1 MDVPQHV
8 LRSLFRDTSF
18 PMVQHHVDSYNAML
32 ETRIPLFMKASNPHE
47 LELPEGRYIRVFI
60 GGRDASR
67 MKWTSP
73 TDELGNAILP
83 HGCRLDDM
91 TYSVSLTAD
100 FEIEYVMPGHPTV
113 VREFKDV
120 LIGKIPLML
129 RSRLCY
135 LTGVDGFEV
144 GECKFELGGYF
155 IIDGAEKVLL
165 TQEKLGNNM
174 MYSGKRAQPPPS
186 EQLGTLREKAGAIDF
201 AGGAK
206 FESSKEYYT
215 GIRSVSEDAS
225 RGPYSHFLVIPD
237 KNPYDENPK
246 TGGGPPNFGQHNRVP
261 SITLP
266 GFGQPVPLISVFRAL
281 GCASDRDI
289 YETTLFD
296 VVESQR
302 NVYDDLIATLIMSH
316 DAFLQR
322 TNDTDMNVLK
332 KQTHSRSRVEVV
344 RILHEMMFPHVEGSG
359 DTGGLFRRKA
369 YHLGLMLRSAMDVI
383 LEIKPPSDR
392 DHFQFKR
399 LETSGDLCFGEFR
412 RIFRESSKN
421 MLLELD
427 KKVNQFE
434 RQSYA
439 GANLVNVFQPETLG
453 FYWRPYRMM
462 NEFLKS
468 FKGAWG
474 GRDGIAQEL
483 SRTSY
488 VGVISHLRR
497 TNLAMDRTS
506 NKPEPRRY
514 HGSQI
519 GLMCPVD
526 SPDGRNIG
534 YIKSLTVMA
543 QISTAFPSS
552 KVRELLTVSK
562 LIRPLADIHP
572 TSWDPR
578 WTPVF
583 LNSDL
588 VGACTGNART
598 LVAMLVDARRSG
610 VLDRSVSI
618 GWSGVN
624 NMLRISCDSG
634 RPIRPVYREGT
645 TIDGMRATKTWTDIA
660 KNLDYIDALE
670 SDCSRLSLTPFHPTL
685 RSEIH
690 MSFNLSALTNL
701 TPFSDHNPGTRNA
714 FAIAQTK
721 QTASWYHTNYTKRFD
736 TISLMCVTPQKPLA
750 HTWMYREMMG
760 PGGCMPYGENAMVA
774 ITTYGGYNQEDSVMM
789 NGSSMKRGMFQTVYF
804 HSYKITE
811 EMIDP
816 ATQLHTDIVNPLT
829 SAAYRE
835 TVKRKEGMDYDQ
847 LDGDGLVKVGTVVT
861 GTTVLVGMVSPVV
874 DMTGHVKGYHDIS
887 MTPKRDQR
895 GRVDAVYR
903 FSTPEGLR
911 GIKIRIS
918 EERYPVLGDKM
929 GSRHSQKGTVGMILP
944 EEDMP
949 FTARGLRPDII
960 FNPHAMP
967 TRMTI
972 GQWLESSY
980 SRLAL
985 KQGAF
990 IDATPCTTTERVKTL
1005 KTILTSQGFEPFG
1018 TEVLYNGMT
1027 GEQMEVDV
1035 FMGPT
1040 YYQRMKHMVEDKIN
1054 YRATG
1059 PRKAMT
1065 HQPLEGR
1072 SDEGGMR
1079 IGEMERDALLAHG
1092 MSKFTVESFMERSDK
1107 TEVLY
1112 DKESQTLD
1120 TSRDKL
1126 EMPYAMFLYT
1136 RELEAMHITVRLKT
1150 DSTL

>member
-1 MDVPQHV
+1 MLVQRTMDVPQHV

-18 PMVQHHVDSYNAML
+18 PLIQHHVDSYNAML
-32 ETRIPLFMKASNPHE
+32 ESSIPNFIRASNPHE

-60 GGRDASR
+60 GGRDASKL
-67 MKWTSP
+67 KWTSP
-73 TDELGNAILP
+73 TDELGNAVLP
-83 HGCRLDDM
+83 HACRLDDR

-100 FEIEYVMPGHPTV
+100 LEIEYVIPGSANV
-113 VREFKDV
+113 VREFKDI

-135 LTGVDGFEV
+135 LTGMDGYEI

-174 MYSGKRAQPPPS
+174 MYSGKRNQAPAKDQIS
-186 EQLGTLREKAGAIDF
+186 RATEKAAPLDF
-201 AGGAK
+201 SGTAH
-206 FESSKEYYT
+206 FESPTEFYT

-237 KNPYDENPK
+237 QNSYDEK
-246 TGGGPPNFGQHNRVP
+246 EKSGGGPPNYGQHNRVA

-266 GFGQPVPLISVFRAL
+266 GFSQPIPLISVFRAL
-281 GCASDRDI
+281 GCASDKDI
-289 YETTLFD
+289 YELVLFD

-302 NVYDDLIATLIMSH
+302 NVYDDLLTTLVMSH
-316 DAFLQR
+316 EAFLKREQ
-322 TNDTDMNVLK
+322 TSDLDILK
-332 KQTHSRSRVEVV
+332 KQTHTRSRAEVV
-344 RILHEMMFPHVEGSG
+344 RILHEMVFPHIEGSE

-369 YHLGLMLRSAMDVI
+369 YHLGLMLRNTMDII
-383 LEIKPPSDR
+383 LGRKPPSDR
-392 DHFQFKR
+392 DHFQYKR

-412 RIFRESSKN
+412 RIFRDLSKS

-434 RQSYA
+434 RASYA
-439 GANLVNVFQPETLG
+439 GTNLSTVFQPETVA
-453 FYWRPYRMM
+453 FFWKPYRML

-483 SRTSY
+483 SRVSY

-514 HGSQI
+514 HGSQF
-519 GLMCPVD
+519 GFMCPVD

-534 YIKSLTVMA
+534 YIKSLAVLA
-543 QISTAFPSS
+543 QISTAFPSAN
-552 KVRELLTVSK
+552 VRQLLSESK
-562 LIRPLADIHP
+562 LVRPLEDIHP
-572 TSWDPR
+572 STWNPR

-588 VGACTGNART
+588 VGACVGDTRT
-598 LVAMLVDARRSG
+598 LVTMLVDARRG
-610 VLDRSVSI
+610 GRLNRSVSI
-618 GWSGVN
+618 GWSPVN
-624 NMLRISCDSG
+624 NLLRITCDSG

-645 TIDGMRATKTWTDIA
+645 TDEVVRASKSWDEILTQ
-660 KNLDYIDALE
+660 LDYIDSLE
-670 SDCSRLSLTPFHPTL
+670 SDCSRLSWTPFHPTL

-721 QTASWYHTNYTKRFD
+721 QTASWFHTNYTKRFD
-736 TISLMCVTPQKPLA
+736 TISLMCVLPQKPLTQ
-750 HTWMYREMMG
+750 TWMYREMMG
-760 PGGCMPYGENAMVA
+760 PGGCMAYGENAMVA
-774 ITTYGGYNQEDSVMM
+774 ITTYGGYNQEDSVML
-789 NGSSMKRGMFQTVYF
+789 NGSSLKRGMFQTMYF
-804 HSYKITE
+804 HSYKMTE
-811 EMIDP
+811 DMIDP
-816 ATQLHTDIVNPLT
+816 ATQLHSEITNILR
-829 SAAYRE
+829 RE
-835 TVKRKEGMDYDQ
+835 DVKRKEDMDYEQ
-847 LDGDGLVKVGTVVT
+847 LDMNGIVKVGTYVT
-861 GTTVLVGMVSPVV
+861 GKTVLVGVVAPVIDASGHITGYRDVSL
-874 DMTGHVKGYHDIS
+874 
-887 MTPKRDQR
+887 TPKRDQR
-895 GRVDAVYR
+895 GRVDDVYT
-903 FSTPEGLR
+903 FSTEEGLR
-911 GIKIRIS
+911 GIKIRIV

-949 FTARGLRPDII
+949 FTARGIRPDII

-972 GQWLESSY
+972 GQWMESSY

-990 IDATPCTTTERVKTL
+990 IDATPCTTRDRVNTL
-1005 KTILTSQGFEPFG
+1005 KAILTSQGFEPFG

-1059 PRKAMT
+1059 PRKALT

-1079 IGEMERDALLAHG
+1079 IGEMERDALVSHG
-1092 MSKFTVESFMERSDK
+1092 MSKFLTESFMERSDK
-1107 TEVLY
+1107 AEVLH
-1112 DKESQTLD
+1112 DRNSHMLDVSRNTLQ
-1120 TSRDKL
+1120 
-1126 EMPYAMFLYT
+1126 MPYAMFLYT
-1136 RELEAMHITVRLKT
+1136 RELESMHLTVRLKT
-1150 DSTL
+1150 E

>member
-8 LRSLFRDTSF
+8 LRSLFRDTPF
-18 PMVQHHVDSYNAML
+18 PLIQHHVDSYNDML
-32 ETRIPLFMKASNPHE
+32 ETRIPLFVKASNPHE
-47 LELPEGRYIRVFI
+47 LELPDGRYIRVFI

-73 TDELGNAILP
+73 TDDVGNAILP
-83 HGCRLDDM
+83 HACRLDDQ
-91 TYSVSLTAD
+91 TYAVTLTAD
-100 FEIEYVMPGHPTV
+100 LEVEYVMPGNPTV

-120 LIGKIPLML
+120 VIGKIPLML
-129 RSRLCY
+129 RSKLCY
-135 LTGVDGFEV
+135 LTGMDGYTV

-174 MYSGKRAQPPPS
+174 MYSGVRSAPPPNQQIS
-186 EQLGTLREKAGAIDF
+186 GPREKSAAIDF
-201 AGGAK
+201 TGDAK
-206 FESSKEYYT
+206 FESSKEFYT

-237 KNPYDENPK
+237 RNAYNDNPK
-246 TGGGPPNFGQHNRVP
+246 TGGGPPNYGQHNRVA

-266 GFGQPVPLISVFRAL
+266 GFAQPVPLISVFRAL

-289 YETTLFD
+289 YDTTLFD
-296 VVESQR
+296 VLGSQR
-302 NVYDDLIATLIMSH
+302 VIYDDLISTLILSH
-316 DAFLQR
+316 DAFLKR
-322 TNDTDMNVLK
+322 ENETDMDVLK
-332 KQTHSRSRVEVV
+332 KQTHTRSRVEIV
-344 RILHEMMFPHVEGSG
+344 RILHEMLFPHVEGG
-359 DTGGLFRRKA
+359 DDTGGLFRRKA
-369 YHLGLMLRSAMDVI
+369 YQLGLMLRGTLDVI
-383 LEIKPPSDR
+383 LGIKTPSDR
-392 DHFQFKR
+392 DHFMYKR

-412 RIFRESSKN
+412 RVFRDASKN

-434 RQSYA
+434 RANYE
-439 GANLVNVFQPETLG
+439 GAKLVNVFQPENLG
-453 FYWRPYRMM
+453 FFWRPYRLL

-483 SRTSY
+483 SRMSY
-488 VGVISHLRR
+488 VGVVSHLRR

-514 HGSQI
+514 HGSQM
-519 GLMCPVD
+519 GFMCPVD

-534 YIKSLTVMA
+534 YIKSLAVLA
-543 QISTAFPSS
+543 QISTPFPSG
-552 KVRELLTVSK
+552 KVGELLTQSNLV
-562 LIRPLADIHP
+562 RPLADINP
-572 TSWDPR
+572 STWDPR

-588 VGACTGNART
+588 FGACVGNTMA
-598 LVAMLVDARRSG
+598 LVAMLVDARRNG
-610 VLDRSVSI
+610 TLGRAVSI
-618 GWSGVN
+618 GWSPVN
-624 NMLRISCDSG
+624 NSLRIACDAG

-645 TIDGMRATKTWTDIA
+645 TLETMRATKTWGDILTH
-660 KNLDYIDALE
+660 LDYIDSLE
-670 SDCSRLSLTPFHPTL
+670 SDCTRLTMTPFHPTL
-685 RSEIH
+685 RSELH

-701 TPFSDHNPGTRNA
+701 TPFADHNPGTRNA

-736 TISLMCVTPQKPLA
+736 TISLMCVLPQKPLTQ
-750 HTWMYREMMG
+750 TWMYREMMG
-760 PGGCMPYGENAMVA
+760 PGGCMAYGENAMVA

-789 NGSSMKRGMFQTVYF
+789 NGGSMKRGMFQTMYF
-804 HSYKITE
+804 HSYKVE
-811 EMIDP
+811 EDMIDV
-816 ATQLHTDIVNPLT
+816 ATQLHTEIVNVLT
-829 SAAYRE
+829 SSAHRDS
-835 TVKRKEGMDYDQ
+835 VKRKEGMDYDH
-847 LDGDGLVKVGTVVT
+847 LDGDGLVKVGTMVT
-861 GTTVLVGMVSPVV
+861 GSTVLVGMVTPVV
-874 DMTGHVKGYHDIS
+874 DVTGHVTGYRDAS

-903 FSTPEGLR
+903 FSTQEGLR
-911 GIKIRIS
+911 GIKIRIV

-972 GQWLESSY
+972 GQWMESSY

-990 IDATPCTTTERVKTL
+990 IDATPCTTTGRVETL
-1005 KTILTSQGFEPFG
+1005 KKILTSQGFEPFG

-1079 IGEMERDALLAHG
+1079 VGEMERDALVSHG
-1092 MSKFTVESFMERSDK
+1092 MSKFLTESFMERSDK
-1107 TEVLY
+1107 TEVLHNR
-1112 DKESQTLD
+1112 ESQMLD
-1120 TSRDKL
+1120 VSRDKL
-1126 EMPYAMFLYT
+1126 EMPYAMFLYA
-1136 RELEAMHITVRLKT
+1136 RELESMHITVQLKT
-1150 DSTL
+1150 E

>member
-18 PMVQHHVDSYNAML
+18 PLIQHHVDSYNAML
-32 ETRIPLFMKASNPHE
+32 ETRIPLFIKASNPHE

-60 GGRDASR
+60 GGRDATKL
-67 MKWTSP
+67 KWTSP
-73 TDELGNAILP
+73 TDEVGNAILP
-83 HGCRLDDM
+83 HACRLDDQ

-100 FEIEYVMPGHPTV
+100 LEIEYVMPGHPTV

-120 LIGKIPLML
+120 MIGKIPLML

-135 LTGVDGFEV
+135 LTGMDGYEV

-174 MYSGKRAQPPPS
+174 MYSGKRAQPPSS
-186 EQLGTLREKAGAIDF
+186 EQLATLREKTSALDF
-201 AGGAK
+201 AGEAAV
-206 FESSKEYYT
+206 ETSSEFYT

-237 KNPYDENPK
+237 RNVYNENPK
-246 TGGGPPNFGQHNRVP
+246 TGGGEPNFGQHNRVA

-302 NVYDDLIATLIMSH
+302 NVYDDLLSTLILSH

-322 TNDTDMNVLK
+322 EHATDLDILK

-344 RILHEMMFPHVEGSG
+344 RILHEMMFPHVEGKD

-369 YHLGLMLRSAMDVI
+369 YQLGLMLRSAMDVI
-383 LEIKPPSDR
+383 LGIKPASDR
-392 DHFQFKR
+392 DHFQYKR

-434 RQSYA
+434 RASYA
-439 GANLVNVFQPETLG
+439 GANLANVFQPETVG
-453 FYWRPYRMM
+453 FFWRPYRMM

-483 SRTSY
+483 SRVSY
-488 VGVISHLRR
+488 VGVVSHLRR

-506 NKPEPRRY
+506 NKPEPRRF

-534 YIKSLTVMA
+534 YIKSLSVMA

-552 KVRELLTVSK
+552 KVRELLVASK
-562 LIRPLADIHP
+562 LVRPLADIHP
-572 TSWDPR
+572 ATWDPR

-588 VGACTGNART
+588 VGGCVGNTMT
-598 LVAMLVDARRSG
+598 LVAMLVDARRNG
-610 VLDRSVSI
+610 TLDRSVSI
-618 GWSGVN
+618 GWSPVN
-624 NMLRISCDSG
+624 NLLRITCDSG

-645 TIDGMRATKTWTDIA
+645 TIEAMRATKSWSDIA
-660 KNLDYIDALE
+660 THLDYIDALE
-670 SDCSRLSLTPFHPTL
+670 SDCTRLSITPFHETL

-736 TISLMCVTPQKPLA
+736 TISLMCVLPQKPLT

-760 PGGCMPYGENAMVA
+760 SGGCMAYGENAMVA

-789 NGSSMKRGMFQTVYF
+789 NGTSMKRGMFQTLYF
-804 HSYKITE
+804 HSYKGAE

-816 ATQLHTDIVNPLT
+816 ATQLHTEIINPLT
-829 SAAYRE
+829 SAAHRE
-835 TVKRKEGMDYDQ
+835 SVKRKEGMDYDQ
-847 LDGDGLVKVGTVVT
+847 LDGDGLIKVGTMVS
-861 GTTVLVGMVSPVV
+861 GTTVLVGIISPVV
-874 DMTGHVKGYHDIS
+874 DATGHVTGYRDIS

-903 FSTPEGLR
+903 FSTQEGLR
-911 GIKIRIS
+911 GIKIRIA

-972 GQWLESSY
+972 GQWMESSY

-990 IDATPCTTTERVKTL
+990 VDATPCITTERVKTL
-1005 KTILTSQGFEPFG
+1005 KNILMSQGFEPFG

-1059 PRKAMT
+1059 PRKALT

-1079 IGEMERDALLAHG
+1079 VGEMERDALFAHG
-1092 MSKFTVESFMERSDK
+1092 LSKFARESFMERSDK
-1107 TEVLY
+1107 AEVLFNR
-1112 DKESQTLD
+1112 ESRMLD
-1120 TSRDKL
+1120 VSRDKL
-1126 EMPYAMFLYT
+1126 EMPYAMFLYA
-1136 RELEAMHITVRLKT
+1136 RELEAMHITVQLKT
-1150 DSTL
+1150 E

>member
-1 MDVPQHV
+1 MDVPSHV

-83 HGCRLDDM
+83 HACRLDDM
-91 TYSVSLTAD
+91 TYAVSLTAD

-174 MYSGKRAQPPPS
+174 MYSGKRAQPPPP
-186 EQLGTLREKAGAIDF
+186 EQLGTLREKAGAFDF
-201 AGGAK
+201 AGKAK

-237 KNPYDENPK
+237 KNPYDEERK
-246 TGGGPPNFGQHNRVP
+246 TGGGPPNFGQHNRVA

-266 GFGQPVPLISVFRAL
+266 GFGQPVPLISIFRAL

-289 YETTLFD
+289 YEITLFD
-296 VVESQR
+296 VIESQR
-302 NVYDDLIATLIMSH
+302 SVYDHLLTTLIMSH
-316 DAFLQR
+316 DAFLSR
-322 TNDTDMNVLK
+322 IDETDMNVLK

-369 YHLGLMLRSAMDVI
+369 YQLGLMLRSAMDVI

-392 DHFQFKR
+392 DHFQYKR

-552 KVRELLTVSK
+552 KVRELLVASK
-562 LIRPLADIHP
+562 LVRPLADIHP
-572 TSWDPR
+572 TTWDPR

-588 VGACTGNART
+588 VGGCVGNTRT

-670 SDCSRLSLTPFHPTL
+670 SDCSRLSLTPFHETL

-760 PGGCMPYGENAMVA
+760 PGGCMPYGENALVA

-816 ATQLHTDIVNPLT
+816 ATQLHTEILNPLT

-847 LDGDGLVKVGTVVT
+847 LDGDGLVKVGTMVT

-874 DMTGHVKGYHDIS
+874 DMVGHVKGYHDIS

-903 FSTPEGLR
+903 FSTSEGLR

-1005 KTILTSQGFEPFG
+1005 KSILTSQGFEPFG

-1092 MSKFTVESFMERSDK
+1092 MSKFARESFMERSDK

-1112 DKESQTLD
+1112 NKESRTLD

-1126 EMPYAMFLYT
+1126 EMPYAMFLYS
-1136 RELEAMHITVRLKT
+1136 RELESMHITVQLKT
-1150 DSTL
+1150 E

>member
-1 MDVPQHV
+1 MDVPQHI

-18 PMVQHHVDSYNAML
+18 PLIQHHVDSYNAML
-32 ETRIPLFMKASNPHE
+32 ESSIPNFIRASNPHE
-47 LELPEGRYIRVFI
+47 LELPEGRYIRVFV
-60 GGRDASR
+60 GGRDAKR
-67 MKWTSP
+67 LKWTSP
-73 TDELGNAILP
+73 TDEIGNAVLP
-83 HGCRLDDM
+83 HACRLDDQ

-100 FEIEYVMPGHPTV
+100 LEIEYVMPGSANV

-135 LTGVDGFEV
+135 LTGMDGYEV

-174 MYSGKRAQPPPS
+174 MYSGKRKQAPS
-186 EQLGTLREKAGAIDF
+186 KDQISRASEKASALDF
-201 AGGAK
+201 KGDAH
-206 FESSKEYYT
+206 FETPNEFYT

-237 KNPYDENPK
+237 QNQYEENPK
-246 TGGGPPNFGQHNRVP
+246 KGGPPNFGQHNRVA

-266 GFGQPVPLISVFRAL
+266 GFAQPVPLLSVFRAL
-281 GCASDRDI
+281 GCASDKDV
-289 YETTLFD
+289 YELALFD
-296 VVESQR
+296 VVESER
-302 NVYDDLIATLIMSH
+302 NVYDDLLTTLVMSH
-316 DAFLQR
+316 EAFLKR
-322 TNDTDMNVLK
+322 ENDTDMNILK
-332 KQTHSRSRVEVV
+332 KQTHTRSRAEVV
-344 RILHEMMFPHVEGSG
+344 RILHEMMFPHVEGSE
-359 DTGGLFRRKA
+359 DVGGLFRRKA
-369 YHLGLMLRSAMDVI
+369 YQLAMMLRNTMDII
-383 LEIKPPSDR
+383 LERKPPSDR
-392 DHFQFKR
+392 DHFQYKR

-412 RIFRESSKN
+412 RIFRDLSKN

-434 RQSYA
+434 RASYA
-439 GANLVNVFQPETLG
+439 GANLVNVFQPETVG
-453 FYWRPYRMM
+453 FYWRPYRML

-483 SRTSY
+483 SRMSY
-488 VGVISHLRR
+488 VGVVSHLRR

-514 HGSQI
+514 HGSQF

-534 YIKSLTVMA
+534 YIKGLAVLA
-543 QISTAFPSS
+543 QISTAFPSVT
-552 KVRELLTVSK
+552 VRELLTESK
-562 LIRPLADIHP
+562 MVRPLEDIHP
-572 TSWDPR
+572 STWNPK

-588 VGACTGNART
+588 VGACVGNT
-598 LVAMLVDARRSG
+598 LLLVEMLVNARRSG
-610 VLDRSVSI
+610 RLNRTVSI
-618 GWSGVN
+618 GWSPVN
-624 NMLRISCDSG
+624 NLLRITCDSG
-634 RPIRPVYREGT
+634 RPIRPIYREGT
-645 TIDGMRATKTWTDIA
+645 TDEMMRASKSWTDILTH
-660 KNLDYIDALE
+660 LDYVDALE
-670 SDCSRLSLTPFHPTL
+670 SDCSRFSWTPFHPTL

-701 TPFSDHNPGTRNA
+701 TPFADHNPGTRNA

-736 TISLMCVTPQKPLA
+736 TISLMSVLPQKPLTQ
-750 HTWMYREMMG
+750 TWMYREMMG
-760 PGGCMPYGENAMVA
+760 PGGCMAYGENAMVA

-789 NGSSMKRGMFQTVYF
+789 NGGSMKRGMFQTMYF
-804 HSYKITE
+804 HSYKME
-811 EMIDP
+811 EDMIDP
-816 ATQLHTDIVNPLT
+816 ATQLHTEIANVLRKD
-829 SAAYRE
+829 
-835 TVKRKEGMDYDQ
+835 VKRKEDADYEQ
-847 LDGDGLVKVGTVVT
+847 LDGDGLVKVGTEVT
-861 GTTVLVGMVSPVV
+861 GKTVLVGMVAPVV
-874 DMTGHVKGYHDIS
+874 DASGHVTGYRDVS
-887 MTPKRDQR
+887 MMPKRDQR

-903 FSTPEGLR
+903 FSTQDGLR
-911 GIKIRIS
+911 GIKIRIA

-972 GQWLESSY
+972 GQWMESSY

-990 IDATPCTTTERVKTL
+990 IDATPCTTTDRVKTL
-1005 KTILTSQGFEPFG
+1005 KAVLTSQGFEPFG

-1079 IGEMERDALLAHG
+1079 VGEMERDALVSHG
-1092 MSKFTVESFMERSDK
+1092 MSKFLTESFMERSDK

-1112 DKESQTLD
+1112 DRESRMLD
-1120 TSRDKL
+1120 TSRDHL
-1126 EMPYAMFLYT
+1126 EMPYAMFLYA
-1136 RELEAMHITVRLKT
+1136 RELESMHLTVQLKT
-1150 DSTL
+1150 SAV

>member
-1 MDVPQHV
+1 MLVQRTMDVPQHV

-18 PMVQHHVDSYNAML
+18 PLIQHHVDSYNAML
-32 ETRIPLFMKASNPHE
+32 ESSIPNFIRASNPHE

-60 GGRDASR
+60 GGRDASKL
-67 MKWTSP
+67 KWTSP
-73 TDELGNAILP
+73 TDELGNAVLP
-83 HGCRLDDM
+83 HACRLDDR

-100 FEIEYVMPGHPTV
+100 LEIEYIMPGNPTV

-135 LTGVDGFEV
+135 LTGMDGYEI

-174 MYSGKRAQPPPS
+174 MYSGKRNQAPAKDQIS
-186 EQLGTLREKAGAIDF
+186 RATEKSSPLDFSGA
-201 AGGAK
+201 AR
-206 FESSKEYYT
+206 FESPTEFYT

-225 RGPYSHFLVIPD
+225 RGPYSHFLVVPD
-237 KNPYDENPK
+237 QNAYDEK
-246 TGGGPPNFGQHNRVP
+246 EKSGGGPPNYGQHNRVA

-266 GFGQPVPLISVFRAL
+266 GFSQPIPLISVFRAL
-281 GCASDRDI
+281 GCASDKDI
-289 YETTLFD
+289 YELVLFD

-302 NVYDDLIATLIMSH
+302 NVYDDLLTTLVMSH
-316 DAFLQR
+316 EAFLKREQ
-322 TNDTDMNVLK
+322 TSDLDILK
-332 KQTHSRSRVEVV
+332 KQTHTRSRAEVV
-344 RILHEMMFPHVEGSG
+344 RILHEMVLPHIEGSE

-369 YHLGLMLRSAMDVI
+369 YHLGLMLRNTMDII
-383 LEIKPPSDR
+383 LERKSPSDR
-392 DHFQFKR
+392 DHFQYKR

-412 RIFRESSKN
+412 RIFRDLSKT

-434 RQSYA
+434 RASYT
-439 GANLVNVFQPETLG
+439 GTNLATVFQPETVA
-453 FYWRPYRMM
+453 FFWKPYRML

-483 SRTSY
+483 SRVSY

-514 HGSQI
+514 HGSQF
-519 GLMCPVD
+519 GFMCPVD

-534 YIKSLTVMA
+534 YIKSLAVLA
-543 QISTAFPSS
+543 QISTAFPSAN
-552 KVRELLTVSK
+552 VRQLLSESNLV
-562 LIRPLADIHP
+562 RPLEDIHP
-572 TSWDPR
+572 STWNPR

-588 VGACTGNART
+588 VGACVGDTRR
-598 LVAMLVDARRSG
+598 LVAMLVDARRG
-610 VLDRSVSI
+610 GRLNRSVSI
-618 GWSGVN
+618 GWSAVN
-624 NMLRISCDSG
+624 NLLRITCDSG

-645 TIDGMRATKTWTDIA
+645 TDEGVRASKSWTEILTQ
-660 KNLDYIDALE
+660 LDYIDSLE
-670 SDCSRLSLTPFHPTL
+670 SDCSRLSWSPFHPTL

-721 QTASWYHTNYTKRFD
+721 QTASWFHTNYTKRFD
-736 TISLMCVTPQKPLA
+736 TISLMCVLPQKPLTQ
-750 HTWMYREMMG
+750 TWMYREMMG
-760 PGGCMPYGENAMVA
+760 PGGCMAYGENALVA
-774 ITTYGGYNQEDSVMM
+774 ITTYGGYNQEDSVML
-789 NGSSMKRGMFQTVYF
+789 NGSSLKRGMFQTMYF
-804 HSYKITE
+804 HSYKMTE
-811 EMIDP
+811 DMIDP
-816 ATQLHTDIVNPLT
+816 ATQLHSEITNVLR
-829 SAAYRE
+829 RE
-835 TVKRKEGMDYDQ
+835 DVKRKEDMDYEQ
-847 LDGDGLVKVGTVVT
+847 LDMNGIIKVGTYVT
-861 GTTVLVGMVSPVV
+861 GKTVLVGVVAPVV
-874 DMTGHVKGYHDIS
+874 DVSGRVTGYRDVS

-895 GRVDAVYR
+895 GRVDAVYP
-903 FSTPEGLR
+903 FSTEEGLR
-911 GIKIRIS
+911 GIKIRIV

-949 FTARGLRPDII
+949 FTARGIRPDII

-972 GQWLESSY
+972 GQWMESSY

-990 IDATPCTTTERVKTL
+990 IDATPCTTRDRVNTL
-1005 KTILTSQGFEPFG
+1005 KAILSSQGFEPFG
-1018 TEVLYNGMT
+1018 SEVLYNGMT

-1059 PRKAMT
+1059 PRKALT

-1079 IGEMERDALLAHG
+1079 IGEMERDALVSHG
-1092 MSKFTVESFMERSDK
+1092 MSKFLTESFMERSDK
-1107 TEVLY
+1107 TEVLH
-1112 DKESQTLD
+1112 DRTSHMLD
-1120 TSRDKL
+1120 VSRDTL
-1126 EMPYAMFLYT
+1126 QMPYAMFLYT
-1136 RELEAMHITVRLKT
+1136 RELESMHLTVRLKT
-1150 DSTL
+1150 E

>member
-1 MDVPQHV
+1 MDVPQHI
-8 LRSLFRDTSF
+8 LRTLFRDTSF
-18 PMVQHHVDSYNAML
+18 PLIQHHVDSYNAML
-32 ETRIPLFMKASNPHE
+32 ESSIPMFIRASNPHE
-47 LELPEGRYIRVFI
+47 LVLPEGRIIRVFI

-67 MKWTSP
+67 LKWSSP
-73 TDELGNAILP
+73 TDEIGNAVLP
-83 HGCRLDDM
+83 HACRLDDQ

-100 FEIEYVMPGHPTV
+100 LEVEYTMPGTATV
-113 VREFKDV
+113 VREFKDI

-129 RSRLCY
+129 RSRMCY
-135 LTGVDGFEV
+135 LTGMDGYSV

-174 MYSGKRAQPPPS
+174 MYSGTRKQAPAKDQISRAVES
-186 EQLGTLREKAGAIDF
+186 SSALDF
-201 AGGAK
+201 KGQAK
-206 FESSKEYYT
+206 FETPSEFYT
-215 GIRSVSEDAS
+215 GMRSVSEDAS

-237 KNPYDENPK
+237 SPVYDEETK
-246 TGGGPPNFGQHNRVP
+246 TGGGPPNFGQHRRVAA
-261 SITLP
+261 ITLP
-266 GFGQPVPLISVFRAL
+266 GFSKPVPLVSVFRAL
-281 GCASDRDI
+281 GFASDKDI
-289 YETTLFD
+289 YELVLFD
-296 VVESQR
+296 VPEPDR
-302 NVYDDLIATLIMSH
+302 NVYDDLISVLVISH
-316 DAFLQR
+316 DNFLKR
-322 TNDTDMNVLK
+322 TEETDMDILK
-332 KQTHSRSRVEVV
+332 KQTHTRSRVEVV
-344 RILHEMMFPHVEGSG
+344 RILHEMLFPHIEGSE
-359 DTGGLFRRKA
+359 DIGGLFRRKA
-369 YHLGLMLRSAMDVI
+369 YQLGLMLRNTMDVI
-383 LEIKPPSDR
+383 LGRKPPSDR
-392 DHFQFKR
+392 DHFQYKR
-399 LETSGDLCFGEFR
+399 LETSGDLCFIEFR
-412 RIFRESSKN
+412 RIFRDLSKN

-434 RQSYA
+434 RQNYA
-439 GANLVNVFQPETLG
+439 GANLVNVFQPETVG
-453 FYWRPYRMM
+453 FFWRPYRML
-462 NEFLKS
+462 NEFLRS

-483 SRTSY
+483 SRVSY
-488 VGVISHLRR
+488 VGVVSHLRR

-514 HGSQI
+514 HGSQV
-519 GLMCPVD
+519 GFMCPVD

-534 YIKSLTVMA
+534 YIKSLAVLA
-543 QISTAFPSS
+543 QISTAFPSAN
-552 KVRELLTVSK
+552 VRQILTESGIV
-562 LIRPLADIHP
+562 RPLEDIHP
-572 TSWDPR
+572 STWNAK

-583 LNSDL
+583 LNSDF
-588 VGACTGNART
+588 VGACVGDTRI
-598 LVAMLVDARRSG
+598 LVASLVAARRTG
-610 VLDRSVSI
+610 RINRSVSI
-618 GWSGVN
+618 GWSAVN
-624 NMLRISCDSG
+624 NLLRITCDSG

-645 TIDGMRATKTWTDIA
+645 TDEMMRVTKSWSDIL
-660 KNLDYIDALE
+660 NHLEYIDSLE
-670 SDCSRLSLTPFHPTL
+670 SDCTRLSWTPFHPAIL
-685 RSEIH
+685 SEIH

-736 TISLMCVTPQKPLA
+736 TIALMSVLPQKPLTQ
-750 HTWMYREMMG
+750 TWMYREMMG
-760 PGGCMPYGENAMVA
+760 PGGCMPYGENTIVA
-774 ITTYGGYNQEDSVMM
+774 ITTYGGYNQEDSVML
-789 NGSSMKRGMFQTVYF
+789 NETAMKRGMFQTMYF
-804 HSYKITE
+804 HSYKIKE

-816 ATQLHTDIVNPLT
+816 ATQLHTEITNVLT
-829 SAAYRE
+829 RE
-835 TVKRKEGMDYDQ
+835 TVKRKEDMDYEQ
-847 LDGDGLVKVGTVVT
+847 LDSDGLVKVGTVVT
-861 GTTVLVGMVSPVV
+861 GKTVLVGMVAPVV
-874 DMTGHVKGYHDIS
+874 DVSGHVTGYRDVS

-903 FSTPEGLR
+903 YSTQEGLT

-918 EERYPVLGDKM
+918 EERYPVIGDKM

-960 FNPHAMP
+960 FNPHAAP

-972 GQWLESSY
+972 GQWMESSY

-990 IDATPCTTTERVKTL
+990 IDATPCTTTDRIKTL
-1005 KTILTSQGFEPFG
+1005 KAILTAQGFEPFG

-1079 IGEMERDALLAHG
+1079 IGEMERDALMAHG
-1092 MSKFTVESFMERSDK
+1092 MSKFLTESFMERSDK
-1107 TEVLY
+1107 AEVLHNR
-1112 DKESQTLD
+1112 ETGMLD
-1120 TSRDKL
+1120 TSRDHL
-1126 EMPYAMFLYT
+1126 EMPYAMHLYA
-1136 RELEAMHITVRLKT
+1136 RELESMHITVQLKT
-1150 DSTL
+1150 GV

>member
-1 MDVPQHV
+1 MDVPQHI

-18 PMVQHHVDSYNAML
+18 PLIQHHVDSYNATL
-32 ETRIPLFMKASNPHE
+32 ESSIPNFIRASNPHE

-60 GGRDASR
+60 GGRDASKL
-67 MKWTSP
+67 KWTSP
-73 TDELGNAILP
+73 VDEIGNAVLP
-83 HGCRLDDM
+83 HACRLDDQ

-100 FEIEYVMPGHPTV
+100 LEIEYVMPGTANV
-113 VREFKDV
+113 IREFKDV
-120 LIGKIPLML
+120 LIGKLPLML
-129 RSRLCY
+129 RSRMCY
-135 LTGVDGFEV
+135 LTGMDGYEV

-174 MYSGKRAQPPPS
+174 MYSGKRKQAPS
-186 EQLGTLREKAGAIDF
+186 KDQIARASEKANPFDF
-201 AGGAK
+201 AGGPAVETSTE
-206 FESSKEYYT
+206 FYT
-215 GIRSVSEDAS
+215 GIRSMSEDAS

-237 KNPYDENPK
+237 RNSYEENPK
-246 TGGGPPNFGQHNRVP
+246 LGGGPPNFGQHNRVA

-266 GFGQPVPLISVFRAL
+266 GFAQPVPLISVFRAL
-281 GCASDRDI
+281 GCASDKDI
-289 YETTLFD
+289 YETVLFD
-296 VVESQR
+296 VTESQR
-302 NVYDDLIATLIMSH
+302 NVYDDLLTTLIMSH
-316 DAFLQR
+316 EKFLKRQAS
-322 TNDTDMNVLK
+322 TDMNVLK
-332 KQTHSRSRVEVV
+332 MQTHTRSRAEVV
-344 RILHEMMFPHVEGSG
+344 RILHEMMFPHVEGSE

-369 YHLGLMLRSAMDVI
+369 YQLGLMLRGTMDVI
-383 LEIKPPSDR
+383 LGRRPPSDR
-392 DHFQFKR
+392 DHFQYKR

-412 RIFRESSKN
+412 RIFRDLSKT

-434 RQSYA
+434 RANYA

-453 FYWRPYRMM
+453 FFWKPYRML

-483 SRTSY
+483 SRMSY
-488 VGVISHLRR
+488 VGVASHLRR

-514 HGSQI
+514 HGSQF

-534 YIKSLTVMA
+534 YIKGLAVMA
-543 QISTAFPSS
+543 QISTAFPSAT
-552 KVRELLTVSK
+552 VRQLLAETK
-562 LIRPLADIHP
+562 LVRPLEDIHP
-572 TSWDPR
+572 STWNPK

-588 VGACTGNART
+588 VGACTGNT
-598 LVAMLVDARRSG
+598 MLLVEQLVNARRNG
-610 VLDRSVSI
+610 RLNRAVSI
-618 GWSGVN
+618 GWSAVN
-624 NMLRISCDSG
+624 NLLRITSDSG
-634 RPIRPVYREGT
+634 RPIRPVYREGVT
-645 TIDGMRATKTWTDIA
+645 GEQMRATKAWADILTH
-660 KNLDYIDALE
+660 LDYVDALE
-670 SDCSRLSLTPFHPTL
+670 SDCSRFSWTPFHPTL

-701 TPFSDHNPGTRNA
+701 TPFADHNPGTRNA

-736 TISLMCVTPQKPLA
+736 TIALMAVLPQKPLTQ
-750 HTWMYREMMG
+750 TWMYREMMG
-760 PGGCMPYGENAMVA
+760 PGGCMGYGENAIVA

-789 NGSSMKRGMFQTVYF
+789 NAASMKRGMFQTMYF
-804 HSYKITE
+804 HSYKME
-811 EMIDP
+811 EDMIDP
-816 ATQLHTDIVNPLT
+816 ATQLHTEITNVL
-829 SAAYRE
+829 SKE
-835 TVKRKEGMDYDQ
+835 SVKRKEDADYEQ
-847 LDGDGLVKVGTVVT
+847 LDADGLVKVGTEVT
-861 GTTVLVGMVSPVV
+861 GKTVLVGMIAPVV
-874 DMTGHVKGYHDIS
+874 DVSGHVTGYRDVS
-887 MTPKRDQR
+887 VMPKRDQR

-903 FSTPEGLR
+903 FSTQDGLR
-911 GIKIRIS
+911 GVKIRIV

-972 GQWLESSY
+972 GQWMESSY

-990 IDATPCTTTERVKTL
+990 IDATPCTTTDRVNTL
-1005 KTILTSQGFEPFG
+1005 RGILASQGFEPFG
-1018 TEVLYNGMT
+1018 SEVLYNGMT
-1027 GEQMEVDV
+1027 GEQMEVDI

-1079 IGEMERDALLAHG
+1079 VGEMERDALVAHG
-1092 MSKFTVESFMERSDK
+1092 MSKFLTESFMERSDK

-1112 DKESQTLD
+1112 NKETRTLD
-1120 TSRDKL
+1120 TSRDHL

-1136 RELEAMHITVRLKT
+1136 RELESMHLTVQLKT
-1150 DSTL
+1150 DS

>member
-1 MDVPQHV
+1 
-8 LRSLFRDTSF
+8 
-18 PMVQHHVDSYNAML
+18 ML
-32 ETRIPLFMKASNPHE
+32 ETRIPLYIKASNPHE

-60 GGRDASR
+60 GGRDASKL
-67 MKWTSP
+67 KWTSP
-73 TDELGNAILP
+73 TDELGNAVLP
-83 HGCRLDDM
+83 HACRLDDQ
-91 TYSVSLTAD
+91 TYSVSLAAD
-100 FEIEYVMPGHPTV
+100 LEIEYVMPGHPMV

-129 RSRLCY
+129 RSRMCY
-135 LTGVDGFEV
+135 LTGMDGYEI

-174 MYSGKRAQPPPS
+174 MYSGKRKQPPPAG
-186 EQLGTLREKAGAIDF
+186 EVATLREKASALDF
-201 AGGAK
+201 AGEAK
-206 FESSKEYYT
+206 VETSSEFYT

-237 KNPYDENPK
+237 RNMYDENSK
-246 TGGGPPNFGQHNRVP
+246 SGGPPNFGQHNRVA

-296 VVESQR
+296 VVGSQR
-302 NVYDDLIATLIMSH
+302 NAYDDLIATLILSH
-316 DAFLQR
+316 DAFLLR
-322 TNDTDMNVLK
+322 EEETDLSVLK

-344 RILHEMMFPHVEGSG
+344 RILHEMLFPHVEGAG

-369 YHLGLMLRSAMDVI
+369 YQLGLMLRNTMDVI
-383 LEIKPPSDR
+383 LGIKQPSDR

-434 RQSYA
+434 RQTYA
-439 GANLVNVFQPETLG
+439 GTNLANVFQPETLG
-453 FYWRPYRMM
+453 FFWRPYRMM

-483 SRTSY
+483 SRVSY
-488 VGVISHLRR
+488 VGVVSHLRR

-519 GLMCPVD
+519 GLMCPTD

-534 YIKSLTVMA
+534 YIKSLSVMA

-552 KVRELLTVSK
+552 KVRELLTASK
-562 LIRPLADIHP
+562 LIRPLEDIHP
-572 TSWDPR
+572 STWDPR

-588 VGACTGNART
+588 VGGCVGNTRT
-598 LVAMLVDARRSG
+598 LVAMLIDARRSG
-610 VLDRSVSI
+610 VLNKSVSI
-618 GWSGVN
+618 GWSPVN
-624 NMLRISCDSG
+624 NLLRITCDSG

-645 TIDGMRATKTWTDIA
+645 TIEAMRATKTWNDIA
-660 KNLDYIDALE
+660 GNLDYIDALE
-670 SDCSRLSLTPFHPTL
+670 SDCARLSLTPFHPTL
-685 RSEIH
+685 QSEIH

-701 TPFSDHNPGTRNA
+701 TPFSDHNPGTRNT

-736 TISLMCVTPQKPLA
+736 TISLMCVLPQKPLA

-760 PGGCMPYGENAMVA
+760 SGGCMGYGENAIVA

-789 NGSSMKRGMFQTVYF
+789 NGTSMKRGMFQTVYF
-804 HSYKITE
+804 HSYKISE

-816 ATQLHTDIVNPLT
+816 ATQLHTEIVNPLT
-829 SAAYRE
+829 SSVHRE

-847 LDGDGLVKVGTVVT
+847 LDGDGLVKVGTIVT
-861 GTTVLVGMVSPVV
+861 GTTVLVGMISPIV
-874 DMTGHVKGYHDIS
+874 DMTGHVTGYRDTS

-903 FSTPEGLR
+903 FSTQDGLR

-990 IDATPCTTTERVKTL
+990 IDATPCTTKERVKTL
-1005 KTILTSQGFEPFG
+1005 KAILTSQGFEPFG

-1059 PRKAMT
+1059 PRKALT

-1092 MSKFTVESFMERSDK
+1092 LSKFATESFMERSDK
-1107 TEVLY
+1107 TEVLH
-1112 DKESQTLD
+1112 DRETHMLD
-1120 TSRDKL
+1120 ISRDKL
-1126 EMPYAMFLYT
+1126 EMPYSMFLYT
-1136 RELEAMHITVRLKT
+1136 RELESMHITVQLKT
-1150 DSTL
+1150 E

>member
-8 LRSLFRDTSF
+8 LRSLFRDTPF
-18 PMVQHHVDSYNAML
+18 PMIQHHVDSYNSML
-32 ETRIPLFMKASNPHE
+32 EVGIPKFIKASNPHE

-60 GGRDASR
+60 GGRDASKL
-67 MKWTSP
+67 KWTSP
-73 TDELGNAILP
+73 TDELGNAVLP
-83 HGCRLDDM
+83 HACRLDDQ
-91 TYSVSLTAD
+91 TYAVSLTAD
-100 FEIEYVMPGHPTV
+100 LEIEYVIPGSPNII
-113 VREFKDV
+113 REFKDV
-120 LIGKIPLML
+120 MIGRIPLML
-129 RSRLCY
+129 RSRMCY
-135 LTGVDGFEV
+135 LTGIDGYEV

-174 MYSGKRAQPPPS
+174 MYSGKRRKPA
-186 EQLGTLREKAGAIDF
+186 EGGGEDALDLAGDAEV
-201 AGGAK
+201 
-206 FESSKEYYT
+206 ESPTEYFT
-215 GIRSVSEDAS
+215 GIRSISEDAKY
-225 RGPYSHFLVIPD
+225 GPYSHYMIIPD
-237 KNPYDENPK
+237 RNVYEENPK
-246 TGGGPPNFGQHNRVP
+246 KGGGPPNYGQHNRVA

-266 GFGQPVPLISVFRAL
+266 GFGEPVPLISVFRAL
-281 GCASDRDI
+281 GCGSDRDI
-289 YETTLFD
+289 YDTTLIG
-296 VVESQR
+296 VPQSQR
-302 NVYDDLIATLIMSH
+302 SVYDDLISTLILSH
-316 DAFLQR
+316 DAFLLR
-322 TNDTDMNVLK
+322 TSETDMDVLK
-332 KQTHSRSRVEVV
+332 KQTHSRSRLEVV
-344 RILHEMMFPHVEGSG
+344 RILHEMIFPHVEGSE
-359 DTGGLFRRKA
+359 DTGALFRRKA
-369 YHLGLMLRSAMDVI
+369 YQLGLMLKGAMDVI

-392 DHFQFKR
+392 DHFQYKR

-412 RIFRESSKN
+412 RIFREASKS
-421 MLLELD
+421 MLLDLD

-434 RQSYA
+434 RQSYL
-439 GANLVNVFQPETLG
+439 GTNLANVFQPETLG
-453 FYWRPYRMM
+453 YYWKPYRML

-483 SRTSY
+483 SRVSY

-514 HGSQI
+514 HGSQV
-519 GLMCPVD
+519 GFMCPVD

-543 QISTAFPSS
+543 QISTAFPTAA
-552 KVRELLTVSK
+552 VLELLTASK
-562 LIRPLADIHP
+562 MIRPLANIHP
-572 TSWDPR
+572 STWDPR

-583 LNSDL
+583 VNSDL
-588 VGACTGNART
+588 VGACIGTTPA
-598 LVAMLVDARRSG
+598 LVAMLVDARRTG
-610 VLDRSVSI
+610 GLDKSVSI
-618 GWSGVN
+618 AWSAVN
-624 NMLRISCDSG
+624 NTLKISCDSG
-634 RPIRPVYREGT
+634 RPIRPVYREGV
-645 TIDGMRATKTWTDIA
+645 TIDMLRATKTWDDIA
-660 KNLDYIDALE
+660 EHLDYIDSIE
-670 SDCSRLSLTPFHPTL
+670 SDCSRLSLTPFHPAL
-685 RSEIH
+685 RSELH

-721 QTASWYHTNYTKRFD
+721 QTASWYHTQFTKRFD
-736 TISLMCVTPQKPLA
+736 TIALMLTLPQKPLTQ
-750 HTWMYREMMG
+750 TWMYREMMG
-760 PGGCMPYGENAMVA
+760 PGGCMPYGENALVA

-789 NGSSMKRGMFQTVYF
+789 NGGSMQRGMFQTIYF
-804 HSYKITE
+804 HSYKMEE

-816 ATQLHTDIVNPLT
+816 ATQLHTEIVNVST
-829 SAAYRE
+829 NAAHRDS
-835 TVKRKEGMDYDQ
+835 VKRKEGMDYEQ
-847 LDGDGLVKVGTVVT
+847 LDGDGIVKVGALVT
-861 GTTVLVGMVSPVV
+861 GTTVLVGMVTPVV
-874 DMTGHVKGYHDIS
+874 DATGHTTGYRDAS

-903 FSTPEGLR
+903 FSTQEGLR
-911 GIKIRIS
+911 GVKIRIS
-918 EERYPVLGDKM
+918 EERYPILGDKM

-949 FTARGLRPDII
+949 FTSRGIRPDII
-960 FNPHAMP
+960 FNPHAIP
-967 TRMTI
+967 TRMTM

-990 IDATPCTTTERVKTL
+990 VDATPFTTTGRVQTL
-1005 KTILTSQGFEPFG
+1005 KRILTSQGFEPFG

-1027 GEQMEVDV
+1027 GEQLDVDV

-1079 IGEMERDALLAHG
+1079 VGEMERDALLAHG
-1092 MSKFTVESFMERSDK
+1092 MSKFVTESFMERSDK

-1112 DKESQTLD
+1112 NKESQTLD

-1126 EMPYAMFLYT
+1126 EMPYAMFLYS
-1136 RELEAMHITVRLKT
+1136 RELESMHITVQLKT
-1150 DSTL
+1150 DSIL

>member
-1 MDVPQHV
+1 
-8 LRSLFRDTSF
+8 
-18 PMVQHHVDSYNAML
+18 ML
-32 ETRIPLFMKASNPHE
+32 ESSIPTFIRASNPHE
-47 LELPEGRYIRVFI
+47 LELPEGRYIRVFV
-60 GGRDASR
+60 GGRDAKR
-67 MKWTSP
+67 LKWTSP
-73 TDELGNAILP
+73 TDEIGNAVLP
-83 HGCRLDDM
+83 HACRLDDQ

-100 FEIEYVMPGHPTV
+100 LEIEYVMPGHPNV
-113 VREFKDV
+113 VREFKDI

-135 LTGVDGFEV
+135 LTGMDGYEV

-174 MYSGKRAQPPPS
+174 MYSGKRKQPPS
-186 EQLGTLREKAGAIDF
+186 SDQVAGAREKAAELDFKGA
-201 AGGAK
+201 AH
-206 FESSKEYYT
+206 FETPSEFYT

-237 KNPYDENPK
+237 RNQYDENPK
-246 TGGGPPNFGQHNRVP
+246 SGGPPTFGQHNRVP

-266 GFGQPVPLISVFRAL
+266 GFAQPVPLISVFRAL
-281 GCASDRDI
+281 GCASDKDI
-289 YETTLFD
+289 YELVLYD
-296 VVESQR
+296 VVAPQR
-302 NVYDDLIATLIMSH
+302 TVYDDLLTTLILSH
-316 DAFLQR
+316 EAFLKR
-322 TNDTDMNVLK
+322 SEETDMDMLK
-332 KQTHSRSRVEVV
+332 KQTHTRSRAEVV
-344 RILHEMMFPHVEGSG
+344 RILHEMMFPHVEGSE
-359 DTGGLFRRKA
+359 DVGGLFRRKV
-369 YHLGLMLRSAMDVI
+369 YHLGMMLRNTMDII
-383 LEIKPPSDR
+383 LERKPPSDR
-392 DHFQFKR
+392 DHFQYKR

-412 RIFRESSKN
+412 RIFRDLSKT

-434 RQSYA
+434 RASYA
-439 GANLVNVFQPETLG
+439 GSNLVNVFQPETLG
-453 FYWRPYRMM
+453 FFWKPYRML

-483 SRTSY
+483 SRVSY

-514 HGSQI
+514 HGSQFGI
-519 GLMCPVD
+519 MCPVD

-534 YIKSLTVMA
+534 YIKSLAVLA
-543 QISTAFPSS
+543 QISTAFPSAAIRQLLMES
-552 KVRELLTVSK
+552 KM
-562 LIRPLADIHP
+562 IRPLEDIHP
-572 TSWDPR
+572 STWDPK

-588 VGACTGNART
+588 VGACIGDTRA
-598 LVAMLVDARRSG
+598 LVAMLVTARRNGTIS
-610 VLDRSVSI
+610 RSVSL
-618 GWSGVN
+618 GWSPVN
-624 NMLRISCDSG
+624 NLLRITCDSG
-634 RPIRPVYREGT
+634 RPVRPVYREGT
-645 TIDGMRATKTWTDIA
+645 TVDVMRTTKSWNDIL
-660 KNLDYIDALE
+660 NHLDYVDALE
-670 SDCSRLSLTPFHPTL
+670 SDCTRLSWNPFHPNL

-721 QTASWYHTNYTKRFD
+721 QTVSWFHTNYTKRFD
-736 TISLMCVTPQKPLA
+736 TIALMSVLPQKPLTQ
-750 HTWMYREMMG
+750 TWMYREMMG
-760 PGGCMPYGENAMVA
+760 PGGCMAYGENAMVA
-774 ITTYGGYNQEDSVMM
+774 ITTYGGYNQEDSVMI

-811 EMIDP
+811 DMIDP
-816 ATQLHTDIVNPLT
+816 ATQLHTEIVNVLR
-829 SAAYRE
+829 RE
-835 TVKRKEGMDYDQ
+835 TVKRKEDMDYEQ
-847 LDGDGLVKVGTVVT
+847 LDADGLVKVGTEVT
-861 GTTVLVGMVSPVV
+861 GKTVLVGMVAPVV
-874 DMTGHVKGYHDIS
+874 DVSGHVTGYRDVS
-887 MTPKRDQR
+887 MSPKRDQR

-903 FSTPEGLR
+903 FSTQDGLR
-911 GIKIRIS
+911 GIKIRIV

-949 FTARGLRPDII
+949 FTSRGLRPDII

-972 GQWLESSY
+972 GQWMESSY

-990 IDATPCTTTERVKTL
+990 IDATPCTTTERVNTL
-1005 KTILTSQGFEPFG
+1005 RTILTSQGFEPFG

-1059 PRKAMT
+1059 PRKALT

-1079 IGEMERDALLAHG
+1079 VGEMERDALVSHG
-1092 MSKFTVESFMERSDK
+1092 MSKFLTESFMERSDK

-1112 DKESQTLD
+1112 NRESQMLD
-1120 TSRDKL
+1120 TSRDHL
-1126 EMPYAMFLYT
+1126 EMPYAMFLYA
-1136 RELEAMHITVRLKT
+1136 RELESMHLTVQLKT
-1150 DSTL
+1150 E

>member
-1 MDVPQHV
+1 MDVPQHI

-18 PMVQHHVDSYNAML
+18 PLIQHHVDSYNAAL
-32 ETRIPLFMKASNPHE
+32 EASIPNFIRASNPHE
-47 LELPEGRYIRVFI
+47 LELPDGRFIRVFI
-60 GGRDASR
+60 GGRDASKL
-67 MKWTSP
+67 KWMSP
-73 TDELGNAILP
+73 VDEIGNALLP
-83 HGCRLDDM
+83 HACRLDDQ
-91 TYSVSLTAD
+91 TYAVTLTAD
-100 FEIEYVMPGHPTV
+100 LEVEYVIPGHPNI

-120 LIGKIPLML
+120 VVGKIPLML
-129 RSRLCY
+129 RSRMCY
-135 LTGVDGFEV
+135 LTGMDGYEV

-155 IIDGAEKVLL
+155 VIDGAEKVLL

-174 MYSGKRAQPPPS
+174 MYSGKRKQAPPK
-186 EQLGTLREKAGAIDF
+186 EQISRAAEKAKPLELEGDVNV
-201 AGGAK
+201 
-206 FESSKEYYT
+206 ESSSEFYT

-237 KNPYDENPK
+237 RNVYEESAKR
-246 TGGGPPNFGQHNRVP
+246 GGGPPNFGQHNRVA

-266 GFGQPVPLISVFRAL
+266 GFSQPVPLISVFRAL

-289 YETTLFD
+289 YEIVLFD
-296 VVESQR
+296 VVASQR
-302 NVYDDLIATLIMSH
+302 TVYDDLLTTLIMSH
-316 DAFLQR
+316 ESFLR
-322 TNDTDMNVLK
+322 REESTDLDILK
-332 KQTHSRSRVEVV
+332 KLTHTRSRAEVV
-344 RILHEMMFPHVEGSG
+344 RNLHEMVFPHVEGSE
-359 DTGGLFRRKA
+359 DTGSLFRRKA
-369 YHLGLMLRSAMDVI
+369 YQLGLMFRNTMDVI
-383 LEIKPPSDR
+383 LERKPPSDR
-392 DHFQFKR
+392 DHFQYKR

-412 RIFRESSKN
+412 RIFRDLSKT

-434 RQSYA
+434 RASYT
-439 GANLVNVFQPETLG
+439 GTNLANVFQPETLG
-453 FYWRPYRMM
+453 FFWKPYRML

-483 SRTSY
+483 SRMSY
-488 VGVISHLRR
+488 VGVVSHLRR

-514 HGSQI
+514 HGSQF

-534 YIKSLTVMA
+534 YIKGLAVMA
-543 QISTAFPSS
+543 QISTAFPSTT
-552 KVRELLTVSK
+552 VRMLLTESK
-562 LIRPLADIHP
+562 LIRPLEDIHP
-572 TSWDPR
+572 SSWDPR

-588 VGACTGNART
+588 VGACIGNT
-598 LVAMLVDARRSG
+598 MVLVAMLVEARRNGRLS
-610 VLDRSVSI
+610 RSVSI
-618 GWSGVN
+618 GWSPVN
-624 NMLRISCDSG
+624 NLLRITCDSG
-634 RPIRPVYREGT
+634 RPIRPVYREGVT
-645 TIDGMRATKTWTDIA
+645 DDMMRTSKSWTDILTR
-660 KNLDYIDALE
+660 LDYVDALE
-670 SDCSRLSLTPFHPTL
+670 SDCSRFSWTPFHPTL

-701 TPFSDHNPGTRNA
+701 TPFADHNPGTRNA

-736 TISLMCVTPQKPLA
+736 TIALMAVLPQKPLTQ
-750 HTWMYREMMG
+750 TWMYREMMG
-760 PGGCMPYGENAMVA
+760 PGGCMAYGENAMVA

-789 NGSSMKRGMFQTVYF
+789 NGTSMKRGMFQTVYF
-804 HSYKITE
+804 HSYKME
-811 EMIDP
+811 EDMIDP
-816 ATQLHTDIVNPLT
+816 AMQLHTEITNVLRKEN
-829 SAAYRE
+829 
-835 TVKRKEGMDYDQ
+835 VKRKDDGDYEH
-847 LDGDGLVKVGTVVT
+847 LDADGLVKVGTEVT
-861 GTTVLVGMVSPVV
+861 GKTVLVGVVAPVV
-874 DMTGHVKGYHDIS
+874 DVTGHVTGYRDVS
-887 MTPKRDQR
+887 MMPKRDQR

-903 FSTPEGLR
+903 FSTQEGLR
-911 GIKIRIS
+911 GIKIRIV

-972 GQWLESSY
+972 GQWMESSY

-990 IDATPCTTTERVKTL
+990 IDATPCTTTDRVKTL
-1005 KTILTSQGFEPFG
+1005 KGILATQGFEPFG
-1018 TEVLYNGMT
+1018 SEILYNGMT
-1027 GEQMEVDV
+1027 GEQMEVDI

-1079 IGEMERDALLAHG
+1079 VGEMERDALVAHG
-1092 MSKFTVESFMERSDK
+1092 MSKFLTESFMERSDK
-1107 TEVLY
+1107 TEVLFNR
-1112 DKESQTLD
+1112 ESKTLD
-1120 TSRDKL
+1120 TSRDHL
-1126 EMPYAMFLYT
+1126 EMPYAMFLYA
-1136 RELEAMHITVRLKT
+1136 RELESMHITVQLKT
-1150 DSTL
+1150 E

>member
-1 MDVPQHV
+1 MDIPQHV
-8 LRSLFRDTSF
+8 LRSVFRDTAF
-18 PMVQHHVDSYNAML
+18 PLIQHHVDSYNAML
-32 ETRIPLFMKASNPHE
+32 ESKVPVFIKASNPHE

-67 MKWTSP
+67 MRWVSP
-73 TDELGNAILP
+73 TDELGNAVLP
-83 HGCRLDDM
+83 HACRLDDR
-91 TYSVSLTAD
+91 TYSVDLIAD
-100 FEIEYVMPGHPTV
+100 FEVEYILPGSAPV
-113 VREFKDV
+113 VREFKDIR
-120 LIGKIPLML
+120 IGSVPLML
-129 RSRLCY
+129 RSRMCY
-135 LTGVDGFEV
+135 LTGMDGYLA

-165 TQEKLGNNM
+165 TQERLANNM
-174 MYSGKRAQPPPS
+174 IYSGKRRQAPPA
-186 EQLGTLREKAGAIDF
+186 EQRATLREKADSINF
-201 AGGAK
+201 K
-206 FESSKEYYT
+206 SSVPVESTYEFYT

-237 KNPYDENPK
+237 QNIYEEDPK
-246 TGGGPPNFGQHNRVP
+246 KGGGPPHFGQYNRVA

-266 GFGQPVPLISVFRAL
+266 GFAQPVPLISIFRAL
-281 GCASDRDI
+281 GCATDRDI
-289 YETTLFD
+289 YETTLIG
-296 VVESQR
+296 VPESQR
-302 NVYDDLIATLIMSH
+302 ALYDGLISVLILSH
-316 DAFLQR
+316 EKFLER
-322 TNDTDMNVLK
+322 VEETDMDILK
-332 KQTHSRSRVEVV
+332 KQTHSRSRAELV
-344 RILHEMMFPHVEGSG
+344 RILHEMVFPHVEGSE
-359 DTGGLFRRKA
+359 DVGGLFRRKA
-369 YHLGLMLRSAMDVI
+369 YHLGQMLRGTLDVI
-383 LEIKPPSDR
+383 LGVTPPTDR

-412 RIFRESSKN
+412 RIFREASKN

-434 RQSYA
+434 RASYA
-439 GANLVNVFQPETLG
+439 GANLVNVFQPENVG
-453 FYWRPYRMM
+453 FFWRPYRML

-483 SRTSY
+483 SRMSY
-488 VGVISHLRR
+488 AGVISHLRR
-497 TNLAMDRTS
+497 TNLQMDRTS

-514 HGSQI
+514 HGSQF
-519 GLMCPVD
+519 GFMCPVD

-534 YIKSLTVMA
+534 YIKGLAMMA

-552 KVRELLTVSK
+552 KVRELLLKVV
-562 LIRPLADIHP
+562 RPLADIHP
-572 TSWDPR
+572 STWNAK

-588 VGACTGNART
+588 VGACVSDTRV
-598 LVAMLVDARRSG
+598 LVAGLIEARRSG

-618 GWSGVN
+618 GWSPVN
-624 NMLRISCDSG
+624 NLLRITCDSG

-645 TIDGMRATKTWTDIA
+645 TDVMIRSTKTWADIL
-660 KNLDYIDALE
+660 KHLDYIDSLE
-670 SDCSRLSLTPFHPTL
+670 SDCTRISLTPFHPTL

-721 QTASWYHTNYTKRFD
+721 QTASWFHTNYTKRFD
-736 TISLMCVTPQKPLA
+736 TISLMAVLPQKPLTQ
-750 HTWMYREMMG
+750 TWTYREMMG
-760 PGGCMPYGENAMVA
+760 PGGCMGYGENALVA

-789 NGSSMKRGMFQTVYF
+789 NGTSMKRGMFQTMYF
-804 HSYKITE
+804 HSYKMSE

-816 ATQLHTDIVNPLT
+816 ATQLHTEVVNVLT
-829 SAAYRE
+829 NPAHRDA
-835 TVKRKEGMDYDQ
+835 VKRKEGMSYDA
-847 LDGDGLVKVGTVVT
+847 LDGDGIIKVGTMVT

-874 DMTGHVKGYHDIS
+874 DATGHITGYRDMS
-887 MTPKRDQR
+887 VTPKRDQR

-903 FSTPEGLR
+903 FSTQEGLR
-911 GIKIRIS
+911 GIKIRIA

-949 FTARGLRPDII
+949 FTSRGIRPDII

-985 KQGAF
+985 KQGAL
-990 IDATPCTTTERVKTL
+990 IDATPFTTTGRVAML
-1005 KTILTSQGFEPFG
+1005 KQVLMSQGFEPFG

-1027 GEQMEVDV
+1027 GEQFEVDV

-1059 PRKAMT
+1059 PRKALT

-1079 IGEMERDALLAHG
+1079 VGEMERDALLAHG
-1092 MSKFTVESFMERSDK
+1092 LSKFVTESFMERSDK

-1112 DKESQTLD
+1112 NKETQMLD
-1120 TSRDKL
+1120 VSRDTL

-1136 RELEAMHITVRLKT
+1136 RELESMHITVQLKT
-1150 DSTL
+1150 E

>member
-1 MDVPQHV
+1 MDVPQHL
-8 LRSLFRDTSF
+8 LRSLFRDTAF
-18 PMVQHHVDSYNAML
+18 PLIQHHVESYNAML
-32 ETRIPLFMKASNPHE
+32 ESSIPVFIRASNPHE
-47 LELPEGRYIRVFI
+47 LELPEGRFIRVFI
-60 GGRDASR
+60 GGRDAKR
-67 MKWTSP
+67 LKWTSP

-83 HGCRLDDM
+83 HACRLDDQ
-91 TYSVSLTAD
+91 TYSVTLTAD
-100 FEIEYVMPGHPTV
+100 LEIEYVIPGNPNV
-113 VREFKDV
+113 IREFKDV
-120 LIGKIPLML
+120 TIGKIPLML
-129 RSRLCY
+129 RSRMCY
-135 LTGVDGFEV
+135 LTGMDGYEV

-174 MYSGKRAQPPPS
+174 MYSGKRKQAPTQ
-186 EQLGTLREKAGAIDF
+186 EQVSRAV
-201 AGGAK
+201 
-206 FESSKEYYT
+206 ESSSALDFLGDNQPETSTEFYT
-215 GIRSVSEDAS
+215 GIRSISEDAS
-225 RGPYSHFLVIPD
+225 RGPYSHFIVIPD
-237 KNPYDENPK
+237 RIGYDESTK
-246 TGGGPPNFGQHNRVP
+246 TGGPPNFAQHNRVAAV
-261 SITLP
+261 TLP
-266 GFGQPVPLISVFRAL
+266 GFAQPVPVVSVFRAL
-281 GCASDRDI
+281 GCASDKDI
-289 YETTLFD
+289 YELALFD
-296 VVESQR
+296 VVESER
-302 NVYDDLIATLIMSH
+302 NVYDDLITTLILSH
-316 DAFLQR
+316 DAFLKR
-322 TNDTDMNVLK
+322 TQQTDMDILK
-332 KQTHSRSRVEVV
+332 EQSRTRSKADVV
-344 RILHEMMFPHVEGSG
+344 RILHDMMFPHVEGSE
-359 DTGGLFRRKA
+359 DTGGVFRRKA
-369 YHLGLMLRSAMDVI
+369 YQLGLMLRSTMDVI
-383 LEIKPPSDR
+383 LGRKEPSDR
-392 DHFQFKR
+392 DHFQYKR

-412 RIFRESSKN
+412 RIFRDLSKA

-434 RQSYA
+434 RANYA
-439 GANLVNVFQPETLG
+439 GTNLVNVFQPETLG
-453 FYWRPYRMM
+453 FFWKPYRML

-483 SRTSY
+483 SRMSY
-488 VGVISHLRR
+488 VGVVSHLRR

-514 HGSQI
+514 HGSQF

-534 YIKSLTVMA
+534 YIKGLAVLA
-543 QISTAFPSS
+543 QISTAFPSGV
-552 KVRELLTVSK
+552 VRELLNESNLV
-562 LIRPLADIHP
+562 RPLEDIHP
-572 TSWDPR
+572 ATWNAR

-588 VGACTGNART
+588 VGACVGNTLT

-610 VLDRSVSI
+610 RLSKSVSI
-618 GWSGVN
+618 GWSPVN
-624 NMLRISCDSG
+624 NLLRITCDSG
-634 RPIRPVYREGT
+634 RPIRPIYREGT
-645 TIDGMRATKTWTDIA
+645 TEDGMRGTKSWTDILTH
-660 KNLDYIDALE
+660 LDYVDALE
-670 SDCSRLSLTPFHPTL
+670 SDCSRFSWTPFHPTL

-701 TPFSDHNPGTRNA
+701 TPFADHNPGTRNA

-736 TISLMCVTPQKPLA
+736 TIALMCVTPQKPLTQ
-750 HTWMYREMMG
+750 TWMYREMMG
-760 PGGCMPYGENAMVA
+760 PGGCMAYGENALVA

-789 NGSSMKRGMFQTVYF
+789 NGGSMKRGMFQTMYF
-804 HSYKITE
+804 HSYKME
-811 EMIDP
+811 EDMIDP
-816 ATQLHTDIVNPLT
+816 ATQLHTEIANILRKED
-829 SAAYRE
+829 
-835 TVKRKEGMDYDQ
+835 VKRKEDADYEH
-847 LDGDGLVKVGTVVT
+847 LDADGIVKVGTEVS
-861 GTTVLVGMVSPVV
+861 GKTVLVGVVAPVV
-874 DMTGHVKGYHDIS
+874 DATGHVTGYRDVS
-887 MTPKRDQR
+887 MMPKRDQR

-903 FSTPEGLR
+903 FSTQEGLR

-949 FTARGLRPDII
+949 FTTRGLRPDII

-972 GQWLESSY
+972 GQWMESSY

-990 IDATPCTTTERVKTL
+990 IDATPCTTMNRVETL
-1005 KTILTSQGFEPFG
+1005 KKILTSQGFEPFG
-1018 TEVLYNGMT
+1018 SEILYNGMN

-1079 IGEMERDALLAHG
+1079 IGEMERDALVAHG
-1092 MSKFTVESFMERSDK
+1092 MSKFLTESFMERSDK

-1112 DKESQTLD
+1112 NKDTQTLD

-1126 EMPYAMFLYT
+1126 EMPYAMFLYS
-1136 RELEAMHITVRLKT
+1136 RELESMHITVQLKT
-1150 DSTL
+1150 E

>member
-1 MDVPQHV
+1 MLVQRTMDVPQHV

-18 PMVQHHVDSYNAML
+18 PLIQHHVDSYNAML
-32 ETRIPLFMKASNPHE
+32 ESSIPNFIRASNPHE

-67 MKWTSP
+67 LKWTSP
-73 TDELGNAILP
+73 TDELGNAVLP
-83 HGCRLDDM
+83 HACRLDDR

-100 FEIEYVMPGHPTV
+100 LEIEYVMPGNPNV

-135 LTGVDGFEV
+135 LTGMDGYEI

-174 MYSGKRAQPPPS
+174 MYSGKRNQAPAKDQIS
-186 EQLGTLREKAGAIDF
+186 RATEKASPLDFSGA
-201 AGGAK
+201 AR
-206 FESSKEYYT
+206 FESPTEFYT

-225 RGPYSHFLVIPD
+225 RGPYSHFLVVPD
-237 KNPYDENPK
+237 QNAYDEK
-246 TGGGPPNFGQHNRVP
+246 EKSGGGPPNYGQHNRVA

-266 GFGQPVPLISVFRAL
+266 GFSQPIPLISVFRAL
-281 GCASDRDI
+281 GCASDKDI
-289 YETTLFD
+289 YELVLFD

-302 NVYDDLIATLIMSH
+302 NVYDDLLTTLVMSH
-316 DAFLQR
+316 EAFLKR
-322 TNDTDMNVLK
+322 EETSDLDILK
-332 KQTHSRSRVEVV
+332 KQTHTRSRAEVV
-344 RILHEMMFPHVEGSG
+344 RILHEMVLPHIEGSE

-369 YHLGLMLRSAMDVI
+369 YHLGLMLRNTMDII
-383 LEIKPPSDR
+383 LERKSPSDR
-392 DHFQFKR
+392 DHFQYKR

-412 RIFRESSKN
+412 RIFRDLSKT

-434 RQSYA
+434 RASYT
-439 GANLVNVFQPETLG
+439 GTNLATVFQPETVA
-453 FYWRPYRMM
+453 FFWKPYRML

-483 SRTSY
+483 SRVSY

-514 HGSQI
+514 HGSQF
-519 GLMCPVD
+519 GFMCPVD

-534 YIKSLTVMA
+534 YIKSLAVLA
-543 QISTAFPSS
+543 QISTAFPSAT
-552 KVRELLTVSK
+552 VRQLLSESNLV
-562 LIRPLADIHP
+562 RPLEDIHP
-572 TSWDPR
+572 STWNPR

-588 VGACTGNART
+588 VGACVGDTRT
-598 LVAMLVDARRSG
+598 LVAMLVDARRG
-610 VLDRSVSI
+610 GRLNRSVSI
-618 GWSGVN
+618 GWSAVN
-624 NMLRISCDSG
+624 NLLRITCDSG

-645 TIDGMRATKTWTDIA
+645 TDEGVRASKSWTEILTQ
-660 KNLDYIDALE
+660 LDYIDSLE
-670 SDCSRLSLTPFHPTL
+670 SDCSRLSWSPFHPTL

-721 QTASWYHTNYTKRFD
+721 QTASWFHTNYTKRFD
-736 TISLMCVTPQKPLA
+736 TISLMCVLPQKPLTQ
-750 HTWMYREMMG
+750 TWMYREMMG
-760 PGGCMPYGENAMVA
+760 PGGCMAYGENALVA
-774 ITTYGGYNQEDSVMM
+774 ITTYGGYNQEDSVML
-789 NGSSMKRGMFQTVYF
+789 NGSSLKRGMFQTMYF
-804 HSYKITE
+804 HSYKMTE
-811 EMIDP
+811 DMIDP
-816 ATQLHTDIVNPLT
+816 ATQLHSEITNVLR
-829 SAAYRE
+829 RE
-835 TVKRKEGMDYDQ
+835 DVKRKEDMDYEQ
-847 LDGDGLVKVGTVVT
+847 LDMNGIIKVGTYVT
-861 GTTVLVGMVSPVV
+861 GKTVLVGVVAPVV
-874 DMTGHVKGYHDIS
+874 DVSGRVTGYRDVS

-895 GRVDAVYR
+895 GRVDAVYP
-903 FSTPEGLR
+903 FSTEEGLR
-911 GIKIRIS
+911 GIKIRIV

-949 FTARGLRPDII
+949 FTARGIRPDII

-972 GQWLESSY
+972 GQWMESSY

-990 IDATPCTTTERVKTL
+990 IDATPCTTRDRVNTL
-1005 KTILTSQGFEPFG
+1005 KSILTSQGFEPFG
-1018 TEVLYNGMT
+1018 SEVLYNGMT

-1059 PRKAMT
+1059 PRKALT

-1079 IGEMERDALLAHG
+1079 IGEMERDALVSHG
-1092 MSKFTVESFMERSDK
+1092 MSKFLTESFMERSDK
-1107 TEVLY
+1107 TEVLH
-1112 DKESQTLD
+1112 DRTSQMLD
-1120 TSRDKL
+1120 VSRDTL
-1126 EMPYAMFLYT
+1126 QMPYAMFLYT
-1136 RELEAMHITVRLKT
+1136 RELESMHLTVRLKT
-1150 DSTL
+1150 E

>member
-1 MDVPQHV
+1 
-8 LRSLFRDTSF
+8 
-18 PMVQHHVDSYNAML
+18 ML
-32 ETRIPLFMKASNPHE
+32 ENRIPTFIKASNPHE

-60 GGRDASR
+60 GGRDGSKL
-67 MKWTSP
+67 KWTSP

-83 HGCRLDDM
+83 HACRLDDK
-91 TYSVSLTAD
+91 TYEVTLTAD
-100 FEIEYVMPGHPTV
+100 LEIEYVMPGHPTV
-113 VREFKDV
+113 IREFKNTSDFPIV
-120 LIGKIPLML
+120 IGKIPLML

-135 LTGVDGFEV
+135 LTGMDGYEV

-174 MYSGKRAQPPPS
+174 MYSGKRTQAPTKD
-186 EQLGTLREKAGAIDF
+186 QLTTLNEKATALDF
-201 AGGAK
+201 SGTAH
-206 FESSKEYYT
+206 FESPTEFYT
-215 GIRSVSEDAS
+215 GIRSVSEDVS

-237 KNPYDENPK
+237 QNTYDEK
-246 TGGGPPNFGQHNRVP
+246 EKSGGGPPNFGQHNRVA

-281 GCASDRDI
+281 GCASDKDI
-289 YETTLFD
+289 YELVLFD
-296 VVESQR
+296 VVDSQR
-302 NVYDDLIATLIMSH
+302 SVYDNLLTTLILSH
-316 DAFLQR
+316 EVFLKR
-322 TNDTDMNVLK
+322 VESTDLEILK

-344 RILHEMMFPHVEGSG
+344 RNLHEMMFPHVEGKD

-369 YHLGLMLRSAMDVI
+369 YQLGLMLRNTMDVI
-383 LEIKPPSDR
+383 LGIKQPSDR
-392 DHFQFKR
+392 DHFQYKR

-412 RIFRESSKN
+412 RIFRESSKS

-434 RQSYA
+434 RASYT
-439 GANLVNVFQPETLG
+439 GTNLATVFQPETIG
-453 FYWRPYRMM
+453 FFWKPYRMM

-483 SRTSY
+483 SRVSY

-534 YIKSLTVMA
+534 YIKSLAVMA
-543 QISTAFPSS
+543 QISTPFPSS
-552 KVRELLTVSK
+552 KVRELLTVSR
-562 LIRPLADIHP
+562 LVRSLADIHP
-572 TSWDPR
+572 STWDPR

-588 VGACTGNART
+588 VGGCIGDTRA
-598 LVAMLVDARRSG
+598 LVAILVDARRTG

-618 GWSGVN
+618 GWSPFN
-624 NMLRISCDSG
+624 NLLRITCDSG
-634 RPIRPVYREGT
+634 RPIRPVYREGVT
-645 TIDGMRATKTWTDIA
+645 LEGMRATKTWSDIA

-670 SDCSRLSLTPFHPTL
+670 TDCTRLSLTPFNNTL

-721 QTASWYHTNYTKRFD
+721 QTASWYHTNYKKRFD
-736 TISLMCVTPQKPLA
+736 TISLMCVLPQKPLA

-760 PGGCMPYGENAMVA
+760 PGGCMGYGENAIVA

-789 NGSSMKRGMFQTVYF
+789 NGSSMKRGMFQTLYF
-804 HSYKITE
+804 HSYKGSE

-816 ATQLHTDIVNPLT
+816 ATQLHTEIVNPLT
-829 SAAYRE
+829 SSAYRE
-835 TVKRKEGMDYDQ
+835 SVKRKEGMDYDQ
-847 LDGDGLVKVGTVVT
+847 LDGDGYIKVGSIIT
-861 GTTVLVGMVSPVV
+861 GTTVLVGMISPVV
-874 DMTGHVKGYHDIS
+874 DAKGNVSGHRDIS
-887 MTPKRDQR
+887 FTPKRDQR
-895 GRVDAVYR
+895 GRVDEVYK
-903 FSTPEGLR
+903 FNTSEGLK
-911 GIKIRIS
+911 GVKIRIA

-972 GQWLESSY
+972 GQWMESSY

-990 IDATPCTTTERVKTL
+990 VDATPCTTTDRVKTL
-1005 KTILTSQGFEPFG
+1005 KAILTSQGFEPYG
-1018 TEVLYNGMT
+1018 SEVLYNGMT
-1027 GEQMEVDV
+1027 GEQMNVDV

-1059 PRKAMT
+1059 PRKALT

-1079 IGEMERDALLAHG
+1079 IGEMERDALLSHG
-1092 MSKFTVESFMERSDK
+1092 MSKFVTESFMERSDK
-1107 TEVLY
+1107 TEVLH
-1112 DKESQTLD
+1112 DRSTEMLD
-1120 TSRDKL
+1120 VSRDTL
-1126 EMPYAMFLYT
+1126 QMPYAMFLYA
-1136 RELEAMHITVRLKT
+1136 RELESMHLTVRLKT
-1150 DSTL
+1150 E

>member
-1 MDVPQHV
+1 MDVPQHI

-18 PMVQHHVDSYNAML
+18 PLIQHHTDSYNAAL
-32 ETRIPLFMKASNPHE
+32 ETSIPNFIRASNPHE

-60 GGRDASR
+60 GGRDASKL
-67 MKWTSP
+67 KWTSP
-73 TDELGNAILP
+73 VDEIGNAVLP
-83 HGCRLDDM
+83 HACRLDDQ
-91 TYSVSLTAD
+91 TYAVSLTAD
-100 FEIEYVMPGHPTV
+100 LEIEYVMPGSANV
-113 VREFKDV
+113 IREFKDV

-129 RSRLCY
+129 RSRMCY
-135 LTGVDGFEV
+135 LTGMDGYEV

-155 IIDGAEKVLL
+155 VIDGAEKVLL

-174 MYSGKRAQPPPS
+174 MYSGQRKQAPAKDQVARAS
-186 EQLGTLREKAGAIDF
+186 EKANPFDF
-201 AGGAK
+201 AGGPAVETSTE
-206 FESSKEYYT
+206 FYT
-215 GIRSVSEDAS
+215 GIRSMSEDAS

-237 KNPYDENPK
+237 RNNYEENPK
-246 TGGGPPNFGQHNRVP
+246 IGGGPPNFGQHNRVA

-266 GFGQPVPLISVFRAL
+266 GFAQPVPLISVFRAL
-281 GCASDRDI
+281 GCASDKDI
-289 YETTLFD
+289 YETVLFD

-302 NVYDDLIATLIMSH
+302 VLYDDLLTTLVLSH
-316 DAFLQR
+316 EAFLKRQAS
-322 TNDTDMNVLK
+322 TDMNILK
-332 KQTHSRSRVEVV
+332 TQTHTRSRAEVV
-344 RILHEMMFPHVEGSG
+344 RILHEMMFPHVEGSE

-369 YHLGLMLRSAMDVI
+369 YQLGLMLRGAMDVI
-383 LEIKPPSDR
+383 LGRKPPSDR
-392 DHFQFKR
+392 DHFQYKR

-412 RIFRESSKN
+412 RIFRDLSKN

-434 RQSYA
+434 RANYA

-453 FYWRPYRMM
+453 FFWKPYRML

-483 SRTSY
+483 SRMSY
-488 VGVISHLRR
+488 VGVASHLRR

-514 HGSQI
+514 HGSQF

-534 YIKSLTVMA
+534 YIKGLAVMA
-543 QISTAFPSS
+543 QISTAFPSAT
-552 KVRELLTVSK
+552 VRQVLTETNLV
-562 LIRPLADIHP
+562 RPLEDIHP
-572 TSWDPR
+572 STWNPK

-588 VGACTGNART
+588 VGACVGNALL
-598 LVAMLVDARRSG
+598 LVEQLVNARRNG
-610 VLDRSVSI
+610 RLNRTVSI
-618 GWSGVN
+618 GWSPVN
-624 NMLRISCDSG
+624 NLLRITCDSG
-634 RPIRPVYREGT
+634 RPIRPIYREGVTDEMMRT
-645 TIDGMRATKTWTDIA
+645 TKSWSDILTH
-660 KNLDYIDALE
+660 LDYVDALE
-670 SDCSRLSLTPFHPTL
+670 SDCSRFSWTPFHPTL

-701 TPFSDHNPGTRNA
+701 TPFADHNPGTRNA

-736 TISLMCVTPQKPLA
+736 TIALMAVLPQKPLTQ
-750 HTWMYREMMG
+750 TWMYREMMG
-760 PGGCMPYGENAMVA
+760 PGGCMAYGENAMVA

-789 NGSSMKRGMFQTVYF
+789 NGSSMKRGMFQTMYF
-804 HSYKITE
+804 HSYKME
-811 EMIDP
+811 EDMIDP
-816 ATQLHTDIVNPLT
+816 ATQLHTEITNVLRKD
-829 SAAYRE
+829 
-835 TVKRKEGMDYDQ
+835 TVKRKEDADYEQ
-847 LDGDGLVKVGTVVT
+847 LDADGLVKVGTEVT
-861 GTTVLVGMVSPVV
+861 GKTVLVGMVAPVV
-874 DMTGHVKGYHDIS
+874 DVTGHVTGYRDVS
-887 MTPKRDQR
+887 AMPKRDQR

-903 FSTPEGLR
+903 FSTQDGLR
-911 GIKIRIS
+911 GIKIRIV

-972 GQWLESSY
+972 GQWMESSY

-990 IDATPCTTTERVKTL
+990 IDATPCTTTDRVKTL
-1005 KTILTSQGFEPFG
+1005 KGILAAQGFEPFG
-1018 TEVLYNGMT
+1018 SEILYNGMT
-1027 GEQMEVDV
+1027 GEQMEVDI

-1079 IGEMERDALLAHG
+1079 VGEMERDALVAHG
-1092 MSKFTVESFMERSDK
+1092 MSKFLTESFMERSDK

-1112 DKESQTLD
+1112 NKESKMLD
-1120 TSRDKL
+1120 TSRDHL
-1126 EMPYAMFLYT
+1126 EMPYAMFLYA
-1136 RELEAMHITVRLKT
+1136 RELESMHLTVQLKT
-1150 DSTL
+1150 G

>member
-1 MDVPQHV
+1 MDVPQHI

-18 PMVQHHVDSYNAML
+18 PLIQHHTDSYNAAL
-32 ETRIPLFMKASNPHE
+32 EMSIPNFIRASNPHE

-60 GGRDASR
+60 GGRDASKL
-67 MKWTSP
+67 KWTSP
-73 TDELGNAILP
+73 VDEIGNAVLP
-83 HGCRLDDM
+83 HACRLDDQ
-91 TYSVSLTAD
+91 TYAVSLTAD
-100 FEIEYVMPGHPTV
+100 LEIEYVMPGSANV
-113 VREFKDV
+113 IREFKDV

-129 RSRLCY
+129 RSRMCY
-135 LTGVDGFEV
+135 LTGMDGYEV

-155 IIDGAEKVLL
+155 VIDGAEKVLL

-174 MYSGKRAQPPPS
+174 MYSGQRKQAPSKDQIARAS
-186 EQLGTLREKAGAIDF
+186 EKATPFDF
-201 AGGAK
+201 AGQTAVETSTE
-206 FESSKEYYT
+206 FYT
-215 GIRSVSEDAS
+215 GIRSMSEDAS

-237 KNPYDENPK
+237 RNSYEENPK
-246 TGGGPPNFGQHNRVP
+246 LGGGPPNFAQHNRVA
-261 SITLP
+261 SITVP
-266 GFGQPVPLISVFRAL
+266 GFAQPVPLISVFRAL
-281 GCASDRDI
+281 GCASDKDI
-289 YETTLFD
+289 YETVLFD

-302 NVYDDLIATLIMSH
+302 VLYDDLLTTLILSH
-316 DAFLQR
+316 EGFLKREEQ
-322 TNDTDMNVLK
+322 TDMNILK
-332 KQTHSRSRVEVV
+332 MQTHTRSRAEVV
-344 RILHEMMFPHVEGSG
+344 RILHEMMFPHVEGSE

-369 YHLGLMLRSAMDVI
+369 YQLGLMLRSTMDVI
-383 LEIKPPSDR
+383 LGRKPPSDR
-392 DHFQFKR
+392 DHFQYKR

-412 RIFRESSKN
+412 RIFRDLSKT

-434 RQSYA
+434 RANYA

-453 FYWRPYRMM
+453 FFWKPYRML

-483 SRTSY
+483 SRMSY
-488 VGVISHLRR
+488 VGVASHLRR

-514 HGSQI
+514 HGSQF

-534 YIKSLTVMA
+534 YIKGLAVMA
-543 QISTAFPSS
+543 QISTAFPSAT
-552 KVRELLTVSK
+552 VRQLLTETK
-562 LIRPLADIHP
+562 LIRPLEDIHP
-572 TSWDPR
+572 STWNPK

-588 VGACTGNART
+588 VGACVGNTLLLVEQLVNARRNGRLNRT
-598 LVAMLVDARRSG
+598 
-610 VLDRSVSI
+610 VSI
-618 GWSGVN
+618 GWSPVN
-624 NMLRISCDSG
+624 NLLRITCDSG
-634 RPIRPVYREGT
+634 RPIRPIYREGVTDEMMRT
-645 TIDGMRATKTWTDIA
+645 TKSWSDILTH
-660 KNLDYIDALE
+660 LDYVDALE
-670 SDCSRLSLTPFHPTL
+670 SDCSRFSWTPFHPTL

-701 TPFSDHNPGTRNA
+701 TPFADHNPGTRNA

-736 TISLMCVTPQKPLA
+736 TIALMAVLPQKPLTQ
-750 HTWMYREMMG
+750 TWMYREMMG
-760 PGGCMPYGENAMVA
+760 PGGCMAYGENAIVA

-789 NGSSMKRGMFQTVYF
+789 NGSSMKRGMFQTMYF
-804 HSYKITE
+804 HSYKME
-811 EMIDP
+811 EDMIDP
-816 ATQLHTDIVNPLT
+816 ATQLHTEITNVL
-829 SAAYRE
+829 RKE
-835 TVKRKEGMDYDQ
+835 TVKRKEDADYEQ
-847 LDGDGLVKVGTVVT
+847 LDADGLIKVGTEVT
-861 GTTVLVGMVSPVV
+861 GKTVLVGMVAPVV
-874 DMTGHVKGYHDIS
+874 DVTGHVTGYRDVS
-887 MTPKRDQR
+887 VMPKRDQR

-903 FSTPEGLR
+903 FSTQDGLR
-911 GIKIRIS
+911 GIKIRIV

-972 GQWLESSY
+972 GQWMESSY

-990 IDATPCTTTERVKTL
+990 IDATPCTTTDRVKTL
-1005 KTILTSQGFEPFG
+1005 KGILATQGFEPFG
-1018 TEVLYNGMT
+1018 SEVLYSGMT
-1027 GEQMEVDV
+1027 GEQMEVDI

-1079 IGEMERDALLAHG
+1079 VGEMERDALVAHG
-1092 MSKFTVESFMERSDK
+1092 MSKFLTESFMERSDK

-1112 DKESQTLD
+1112 NKESKMLD
-1120 TSRDKL
+1120 TSRDHL
-1126 EMPYAMFLYT
+1126 EMPYAMFLYS
-1136 RELEAMHITVRLKT
+1136 RELESMHLTVQLKT
-1150 DSTL
+1150 G